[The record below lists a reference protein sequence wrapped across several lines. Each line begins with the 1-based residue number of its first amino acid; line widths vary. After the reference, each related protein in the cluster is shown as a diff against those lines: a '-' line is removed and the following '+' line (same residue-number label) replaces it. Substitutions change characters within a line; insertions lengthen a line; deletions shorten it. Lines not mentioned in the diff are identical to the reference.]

1 MMPANMTPPMLHD
14 HSALA
19 SEQPGPFE
27 YAENDCATGRA
38 RTYFLPVASSTM
50 KDIVS
55 QVTQCTI
62 VVVTMR
68 PARIVLS

>member
-1 MMPANMTPPMLHD
+1 MRAKMTPPVSHE
-14 HSALA
+14 HRALA
-19 SEQPGPFE
+19 SEQPGPYE
-27 YAENDCATGRA
+27 YAEKDCATGRA

-50 KDIVS
+50 NDIVS

-68 PARIVLS
+68 PARMVLS